1 MSRKQIVRASTAERL
16 ETFAMLIAQT
26 VAPVIF
32 PMELANA
39 PMATQALTV
48 G

>member
-1 MSRKQIVRASTAERL
+1 MSLKQIARVSTEERP
-16 ETFAMLIAQT
+16 ETFATLIAQT